1 MHLVYERA
9 MGQMQAVDLL
19 HRMLYFLMSLI
30 GAQLIH
36 KSEEH
41 LRHSVFICLSSITQS
56 FFLFFTFF
64 MTSIAF
70 KVHIN
75 DN

>member
-1 MHLVYERA
+1 MTGGVT
-9 MGQMQAVDLL
+9 
-19 HRMLYFLMSLI
+19 
-30 GAQLIH
+30 
-36 KSEEH
+36 EESSSAGMKQVSVKKPVTEKA
-41 LRHSVFICLSSITQS
+41 LTFSWRGEFSHSVFICLSSITLS
-56 FFLFFTFF
+56 FFLFFTFL

>member
-1 MHLVYERA
+1 MAGKDRVVD
-9 MGQMQAVDLL
+9 MGSSSDTEDYGDLE
-19 HRMLYFLMSLI
+19 
-30 GAQLIH
+30 GG
-36 KSEEH
+36 
-41 LRHSVFICLSSITQS
+41 HSVLICHSSVTQS